1 MSVTRSNLILIT
13 VVSTII
19 LASAIS
25 IGYAT
30 SYNGT
35 TNSASQTVNV
45 HYVIV
50 EINDN
55 GSGALTDTFV
65 FDSADKPAYYTHTIV
80 GSGTTYNVPDY
91 TGTSTLRSADLT
103 KFEFVGANTDEIT
116 LSAALD
122 TTGLPAGFS
131 ITIQL
136 YEDQSCE
143 QAHGE
148 PLVMSASSSTATVDD
163 ETCECDTTYYC
174 RATVTFTGGNYNNVP
189 SSISIP
195 ITFTATASY
204 GDD

>member
-1 MSVTRSNLILIT
+1 MSVTRSNMMLIA

-25 IGYAT
+25 IGYAA

-35 TNSASQTVNV
+35 TTSASQTINV
-45 HYVIV
+45 HHVVV

-55 GSGALTDTFV
+55 GSGSLTNTFV
-65 FDSADKPAYYTHTIV
+65 FDPADKPAYYTHTIV

-91 TGTSTLRSADLT
+91 TGTSTLRSEDLT
-103 KFEFVGANTDEIT
+103 KFKFVGANTEEIT
-116 LSAALD
+116 LSASLD
-122 TTGLPAGFS
+122 AEGLPTGFS
-131 ITIQL
+131 ISVQL
-136 YEDQSCE
+136 YDDQSCE

-148 PLVMSASSSTATVDD
+148 PLEMSASSPTATVED
-163 ETCECDTTYYC
+163 ETFDCDTTYYC

-195 ITFTATASY
+195 ITFTATATY